1 MLRTKWTCLTLSAWP
16 SRSPISDQISAVRR
30 GPSELALDCPPAS
43 IDRVQG
49 HRAQLSFFRG
59 CLALRTPADR
69 EGGAVARK
77 GPLLPCPFVRTR
89 PRRVTIVMSECRPAA
104 PSVVRRED

>member
-43 IDRVQG
+43 IARVQG
-49 HRAQLSFFRG
+49 HRAHLSFFRG

-77 GPLLPCPFVRTR
+77 GPFLPSPFFLTPPQHMTTVL
-89 PRRVTIVMSECRPAA
+89 SA
-104 PSVVRRED
+104 